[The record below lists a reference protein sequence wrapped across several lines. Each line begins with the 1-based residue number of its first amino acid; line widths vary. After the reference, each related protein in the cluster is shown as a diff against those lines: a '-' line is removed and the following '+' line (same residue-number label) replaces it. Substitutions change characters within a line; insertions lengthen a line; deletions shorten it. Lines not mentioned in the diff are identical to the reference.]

1 MNGILVVD
9 KPSDWTS
16 HDVVAK
22 MRGIAKTRS
31 VGHLGTLDPIATGVL
46 PLILGNATRLA
57 RFYTKVDKSYEATIR
72 FGHSTDTYDR
82 AGKATSPDLP
92 PPQLA
97 AIEEAAC
104 SFSGPIAQMPPQ
116 YSAKKVNGV
125 AAYESARRNIA
136 VDLKPVAIE
145 IFEFRILGYD
155 APDLRALV
163 KCSSGTYVRSI
174 AHDLGAALG
183 CGGYI
188 QELRRLSSGE
198 FRIDHARTLDQL
210 QILSNEGRMAEA
222 LLPSVDLLPD
232 FPNIFV
238 DPITAGQIRQGRDFN
253 ASPFRERRD
262 AEFVKAIEGS
272 GTLIAIGEAKMP
284 NIYHPIVVLV
294 N

>member
-22 MRGIAKTRS
+22 VRGIAKTRS

-57 RFYTKVDKSYEATIR
+57 RFYTKVNKSYEATIR

-82 AGKATSPDLP
+82 AGKTTSPDAAP
-92 PPQLA
+92 PELF
-97 AIEEAAC
+97 AIEDAIRA
-104 SFSGPIAQMPPQ
+104 FIGPIAQMPPQ

-136 VDLKPVAIE
+136 VDLKPANIE
-145 IFEFRILGYD
+145 VFELRILGYES
-155 APDLRALV
+155 PDLRVLV

-183 CGGYI
+183 CGGFI

-198 FRIDHARTLDQL
+198 FHIEHARTLEEL
-210 QILSNEGRMAEA
+210 QNLSNEGRMKEA
-222 LLPSVDLLPD
+222 LLRSVDLLPD
-232 FPNIFV
+232 FPNVFV
-238 DPITAGQIRQGRDFN
+238 DALTAGQIRQGRDFH
-253 ASPFRERRD
+253 ASPFREHRD
-262 AEFVKAIEGS
+262 SEFVKAIEGEDI
-272 GTLIAIGEAKMP
+272 LLAIGEAKMP
-284 NIYHPIVVLV
+284 NVYHPIVVLV